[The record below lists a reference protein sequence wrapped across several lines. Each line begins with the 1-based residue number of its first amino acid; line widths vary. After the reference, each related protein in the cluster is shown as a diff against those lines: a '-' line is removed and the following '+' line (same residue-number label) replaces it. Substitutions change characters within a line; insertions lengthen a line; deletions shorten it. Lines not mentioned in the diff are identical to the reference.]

1 MENQIVGYVILDLAQ
16 QYVGIRPVC
25 PQLNSAQTSLSANES
40 TMDQPSPPESSRN
53 SPLEGVRVL
62 TTRPESDSDL
72 LREHLQNLGAEVVNH
87 PLTEFSPPADLS
99 EIREISGRIGEF
111 FDAAFY

>member
-1 MENQIVGYVILDLAQ
+1 M
-16 QYVGIRPVC
+16 
-25 PQLNSAQTSLSANES
+25 
-40 TMDQPSPPESSRN
+40 
-53 SPLEGVRVL
+53 L

-87 PLTEFSPPADLS
+87 PLTEFSPPALICQ

-111 FDAAFY
+111 SMLVLLSRRGVMRAHALMGADSLMLKGRDPRNSNRRDRPRDT